1 MLSRIDSILI
11 SIVLLLGVA
20 HTAFTPVFYK
30 SFSLDAIWFA
40 GTGLAF
46 VFLGLLHISRR
57 TSTSSLAVV
66 VSCFAS
72 VVATIFSILIVLKM
86 TAPQAYISVVVNAL
100 LAVTSGMTYRLT
112 SRGSL

>member
-30 SFSLDAIWFA
+30 SFSLEAIWFA

-46 VFLGLLHISRR
+46 VFLGLLHIARR
-57 TSTSSLAVV
+57 ISTSPLAVLL
-66 VSCFAS
+66 SCFS
-72 VVATIFSILIVLKM
+72 SLVATIFSILIVLKI
-86 TAPQAYISVVVNAL
+86 TAPHAYINVVVNAL
-100 LAVTSGMTYRLT
+100 LAVTSGMAYR
-112 SRGSL
+112 R